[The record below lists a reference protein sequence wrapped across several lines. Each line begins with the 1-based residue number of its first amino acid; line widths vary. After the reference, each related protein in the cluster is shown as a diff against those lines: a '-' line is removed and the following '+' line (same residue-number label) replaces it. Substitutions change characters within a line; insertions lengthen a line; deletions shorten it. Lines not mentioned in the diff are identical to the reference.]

1 MGDDNGGA
9 VFEISTD
16 EHGLTAC
23 GCGANDLR
31 WRPPRDRHAR
41 EADHSLAEA
50 QVIGGEFPWD
60 YHDPDGESMR
70 RLFDDDHNDIDGWDD
85 YVARE
90 KARAERNGVVAFC
103 GECYGSMSPTM
114 ATDELR
120 DAVEG
125 R

>member
-1 MGDDNGGA
+1 MGDNA
-9 VFEISTD
+9 TAFEIATD
-16 EHGLTAC
+16 DHDLVAC

-50 QVIGGEFPWD
+50 RAIGGEFPWD
-60 YHDPDGESMR
+60 YHDPDDESMQ
-70 RLFDDDHNDIDGWDD
+70 RLFDDDHNDVDDWDG
-85 YVARE
+85 YVAWER
-90 KARAERNGVVAFC
+90 ARAERNGVVASC
-103 GECYGSMSPTM
+103 GECHGSMSPTV